1 MRFGRKKRA
10 GEVEDTA
17 EVGVGD
23 TAADA
28 ATEEVAADEVAP
40 PARSRDLP
48 ETGPFDVAE
57 VDVEEGDWVDLGSLL
72 FPPPTDAELRLQVDE
87 STGEVMS
94 VLLVGGTGAL
104 ELRAFAAS
112 RGGGAWEELRP
123 RLAAE
128 VGRQGGTATEEQ
140 GAFGTELVARVPV
153 TGPDGEPATQA
164 SRFAGHEGPT
174 WLLRTNVMGRPAVDA
189 EQAGPWESF
198 IRSVVVRRGAGAMPP
213 GTPLPLTLP
222 PDARRVDG
230 ADGEGEAAD
239 GPEDGAADRPPAP

>member
-10 GEVEDTA
+10 GEVEETEAPETTA
-17 EVGVGD
+17 ETTGGT
-23 TAADA
+23 TAGGE
-28 ATEEVAADEVAP
+28 TVDEAP
-40 PARSRDLP
+40 PARSRELP
-48 ETGPFDVAE
+48 DAGPFDVAE
-57 VDVEEGDWVDLGSLL
+57 VDVEEGEWVDLGSLL
-72 FPPPTDAELRLQVDE
+72 FPPPRDAELRLQVDE

-123 RLAAE
+123 RLSSE
-128 VGRQGGTATEEQ
+128 VSRQGGTATEEE

-174 WLLRTNVMGRPAVDA
+174 WLLRTNIMGRPAVDA
-189 EQAGPWESF
+189 DQAGPWVEF

-222 PDARRVDG
+222 PEARRVDEAPEG
-230 ADGEGEAAD
+230 PADGQAEGQVD
-239 GPEDGAADRPPAP
+239 DQPPTP